1 MKGHVMNE
9 LLDQMRITVLNGEA
23 DTAVS
28 LAKEALAAKMDL
40 IQVMEEG
47 FLKGIQEAGQLY
59 VDGEYF
65 LPDLVCSAD
74 AMKSALA
81 VLEEELKQIKE
92 SIPAKGKIL
101 LATVQGDVHDIGKT
115 IVGSM
120 LTAAGYTVVD
130 LGADVPNEEVLAA
143 VDRIGPDILGLSALL
158 TTTMMEQ
165 ANLIHM
171 LEDTGRR
178 NQVKVIVGGA
188 PVTLDWAKKI
198 KADGYSGDAISA
210 VALVKELLC
219 KKE

>member
-28 LAKEALAAKMDL
+28 LAKEALSAKMDL

-59 VDGEYF
+59 ADGEYF

-81 VLEEELKQIKE
+81 VLEEELKLAKE

-165 ANLIHM
+165 ANLIRM

-198 KADGYSGDAISA
+198 NADGYSGDAISA
-210 VALVKELLC
+210 VAMVKELLC